1 MMHEDFARYRAW
13 GRNITMVTVRLAAPL
28 ERRNEDMDMRTNTLK
43 FLALAAA
50 LALAAP
56 AFAQDAAPIEGTII
70 SHEGSTI
77 VIRNGGGD
85 TQVTLTETTRIRG
98 TTGLLNVRGE
108 DHPATDLI
116 RGLPVEV
123 TPVSGAAE
131 LTAAEITF
139 KREDLDTARQI
150 QAGLVGTEQRIDNV
164 GELVARGRTRVFF
177 ASGSAALTE
186 EGRQSLRAI
195 AAEAQA
201 ITGYRLA
208 IVGRADSTG
217 NADANRRLSER
228 RVAAVT
234 AYLVESCGV
243 LPGRILPTTALGE
256 SAVAQDPDPPRNNAE
271 ARRVTVTIA
280 VSASSVG

>member
-1 MMHEDFARYRAW
+1 M
-13 GRNITMVTVRLAAPL
+13 RNTIRI
-28 ERRNEDMDMRTNTLK
+28 
-43 FLALAAA
+43 FALATA
-50 LALAAP
+50 LALSAP
-56 AFAQDAAPIEGTII
+56 ALAQDDTLEGTII

-77 VIRNGGGD
+77 VIRSGAGD
-85 TQVTLTETTRIRG
+85 TPVTLTEATRIRG

-123 TPVSGAAE
+123 TPLAGAAE
-131 LTAAEITF
+131 VTAASITF
-139 KREDLDTARQI
+139 KNEDLDTARQI

-164 GELVARGRTRVFF
+164 GELEARGRTRVFF
-177 ASGSAALTE
+177 ATGSAALTA

-208 IVGRADSTG
+208 IVGRADPTG
-217 NADANRRLSER
+217 NSAANQRLSER
-228 RVAAVT
+228 RVAAVQDF
-234 AYLVESCGV
+234 LLRECGV
-243 LPGRILPTTALGE
+243 LPGRILPSAAMGE
-256 SAVAQDPDPPRNNAE
+256 GSIAADPDPPRNNAE

-280 VSASSVG
+280 VSRSSVG